1 MRTFRNLEGQ
11 DITEEQVLE
20 EVKAL
25 FGEDHDADEL
35 GTIFT
40 NYVNNAINNGTLTE
54 ITNENKNIKNEKEN
68 RTMKTYD
75 EKVEAIKNII
85 EDMDDSD
92 AVALHNEYC
101 YETNDY
107 DDEIIEMER
116 FDEICE
122 GMTPACYDERQNNEG
137 SVKYTWKDIVLI
149 NGKCYAEEFEISGLM
164 DGDDVYQIDSFLE
177 AVAEKYGV
185 DVDDVQTYMMNDIH
199 FDPKNLPWG
208 AAECGCYIDGKA
220 EWL

>member
-1 MRTFRNLEGQ
+1 MRTFRNLAGQ

-20 EVKAL
+20 EVKTL

-40 NYVNNAINNGTLTE
+40 NYINNAIDNGTLTE
-54 ITNENKNIKNEKEN
+54 TTNKNKNIENEKEN

-85 EDMDDSD
+85 ENMDESD

-116 FDEICE
+116 FDETCE
-122 GMTPACYDERQNNEG
+122 GMTPSEIARSIVYGDFNPNHDYFHYDGYGNFESTDYPTGWIYPGDIAREVVGRECAFGNNE
-137 SVKYTWKDIVLI
+137 IQ
-149 NGKCYAEEFEISGLM
+149 EE
-164 DGDDVYQIDSFLE
+164 IDSWNE
-177 AVAEKYGV
+177 ENGE
-185 DVDDVQTYMMNDIH
+185 DNEEE
-199 FDPKNLPWG
+199 N
-208 AAECGCYIDGKA
+208 
-220 EWL
+220 

>member
-1 MRTFRNLEGQ
+1 MRTFRNLAGQ
-11 DITEEQVLE
+11 DITEEQVLK

-25 FGEDHDADEL
+25 FGEGHDADEL

-40 NYVNNAINNGTLTE
+40 NYVNNAINNGTLIET
-54 ITNENKNIKNEKEN
+54 TNENKNIENKKEN
-68 RTMKTYD
+68 KTMKTYD

-122 GMTPACYDERQNNEG
+122 GMTPIEIANHIFYGDFNPNHEYFHYDGYGNFESTNYPTDWIYPG
-137 SVKYTWKDIVLI
+137 DIAREVVDREKSFGNDEI
-149 NGKCYAEEFEISGLM
+149 QEE
-164 DGDDVYQIDSFLE
+164 IDSWSE
-177 AVAEKYGV
+177 
-185 DVDDVQTYMMNDIH
+185 DDEEDSEEETD
-199 FDPKNLPWG
+199 D
-208 AAECGCYIDGKA
+208 E
-220 EWL
+220 

>member
-11 DITEEQVLE
+11 NITEEQVLE
-20 EVKAL
+20 EVKTL
-25 FGEDHDADEL
+25 FGDNHDADEL

-40 NYVNNAINNGTLTE
+40 NYVNNAINNGTLIET
-54 ITNENKNIKNEKEN
+54 TNENKNIKNEKEN

-75 EKVEAIKNII
+75 EKVEAIKSII
-85 EDMDDSD
+85 EGMDESD

-122 GMTPACYDERQNNEG
+122 GMTPSDIANHIFYGDFNPNHEYFHYDGYGNFESTNYPTDWIYPGDIAREVVGRECAFGNNE
-137 SVKYTWKDIVLI
+137 IQ
-149 NGKCYAEEFEISGLM
+149 EE
-164 DGDDVYQIDSFLE
+164 IDSWSE
-177 AVAEKYGV
+177 
-185 DVDDVQTYMMNDIH
+185 DDDEND
-199 FDPKNLPWG
+199 DEEEN
-208 AAECGCYIDGKA
+208 
-220 EWL
+220 

>member
-1 MRTFRNLEGQ
+1 MRKFRDTNTGEI
-11 DITEEQVLE
+11 ITEEALRKEFE
-20 EVKAL
+20 ELKRETPEEYDYSFNQYL
-25 FGEDHDADEL
+25 L
-35 GTIFT
+35 NCISK
-40 NYVNNAINNGTLTE
+40 NGMLIE

-68 RTMKTYD
+68 KTMKNYD

-122 GMTPACYDERQNNEG
+122 GMKPSEIARSIVYGDFNPSHDYFHFNGYGNFESTDCPTDWIYPGDIAREVVDRECAFENDEIQEEIDDWGNEE
-137 SVKYTWKDIVLI
+137 S
-149 NGKCYAEEFEISGLM
+149 EEDE
-164 DGDDVYQIDSFLE
+164 
-177 AVAEKYGV
+177 
-185 DVDDVQTYMMNDIH
+185 
-199 FDPKNLPWG
+199 
-208 AAECGCYIDGKA
+208 
-220 EWL
+220 

>member
-1 MRTFRNLEGQ
+1 MRKFRNTITGEI
-11 DITEEQVLE
+11 ITEEQVLE

-40 NYVNNAINNGTLTE
+40 NYVNNAINNGALTE

-68 RTMKTYD
+68 RTMKAYD

-85 EDMDDSD
+85 EDMDESD

-101 YETNDY
+101 YEIDDY

-122 GMTPACYDERQNNEG
+122 GMTPSDIANHIFYGDFNPNHDYFHFNGYGNFESTGCPTDWIYPGDIAREVVSRECAFGNDEIQ
-137 SVKYTWKDIVLI
+137 
-149 NGKCYAEEFEISGLM
+149 EE
-164 DGDDVYQIDSFLE
+164 IDSWE
-177 AVAEKYGV
+177 GDE
-185 DVDDVQTYMMNDIH
+185 
-199 FDPKNLPWG
+199 
-208 AAECGCYIDGKA
+208 DG
-220 EWL
+220 EI

>member
-1 MRTFRNLEGQ
+1 MRTFRNLAGQ

-35 GTIFT
+35 VTIFT

-54 ITNENKNIKNEKEN
+54 TTNKNNNIKNEKEN
-68 RTMKTYD
+68 RTMKTYE
-75 EKVEAIKNII
+75 EKIEAIKNII
-85 EDMDDSD
+85 ACMEESD

-122 GMTPACYDERQNNEG
+122 GMTPSDIARSIFYGDFNPNHEYFHFNGYGNFESTNYPTDWIYPGDIAREVVDLECAFGNDEIQ
-137 SVKYTWKDIVLI
+137 
-149 NGKCYAEEFEISGLM
+149 EE
-164 DGDDVYQIDSFLE
+164 IDSWSE
-177 AVAEKYGV
+177 DE
-185 DVDDVQTYMMNDIH
+185 DEEEN
-199 FDPKNLPWG
+199 
-208 AAECGCYIDGKA
+208 
-220 EWL
+220 

>member
-1 MRTFRNLEGQ
+1 MRTFRNLAGQ

-35 GTIFT
+35 GTIFM
-40 NYVNNAINNGTLTE
+40 NYVNNAIDNGTLTE
-54 ITNENKNIKNEKEN
+54 ITNENKNIENEKEN

-85 EDMDDSD
+85 EDMDESD

-122 GMTPACYDERQNNEG
+122 GMTPIEIANHIFYGDFNPNHEYFHYDGYGNFESTNYPTDWIYPG
-137 SVKYTWKDIVLI
+137 DIAREVVDREKSFGNDEI
-149 NGKCYAEEFEISGLM
+149 QEE
-164 DGDDVYQIDSFLE
+164 IDSWSE
-177 AVAEKYGV
+177 
-185 DVDDVQTYMMNDIH
+185 DDEEDSDDETD
-199 FDPKNLPWG
+199 D
-208 AAECGCYIDGKA
+208 E
-220 EWL
+220 

>member
-1 MRTFRNLEGQ
+1 MRKFRDTNTGEI
-11 DITEEQVLE
+11 ITEEQVLE

-35 GTIFT
+35 VTIFT

-54 ITNENKNIKNEKEN
+54 TTNENKNIENEKEN
-68 RTMKTYD
+68 RIMKTYD

-122 GMTPACYDERQNNEG
+122 GMTPSDIANHIFYGDFNPNHDYFHFNGYGNFESTDCPTDWIYPGDIAREVVDRECAFENDEIQ
-137 SVKYTWKDIVLI
+137 
-149 NGKCYAEEFEISGLM
+149 EE
-164 DGDDVYQIDSFLE
+164 IDSWNE
-177 AVAEKYGV
+177 E
-185 DVDDVQTYMMNDIH
+185 NDEE
-199 FDPKNLPWG
+199 N
-208 AAECGCYIDGKA
+208 E
-220 EWL
+220 EEN

>member
-1 MRTFRNLEGQ
+1 MRTFRNRLGHN
-11 DITEEQVLE
+11 ITEEQVLE

-25 FGEDHDADEL
+25 FGDNHDADEL

-40 NYVNNAINNGTLTE
+40 NYVNNVIANGGLTE
-54 ITNENKNIKNEKEN
+54 TTNENKNIENKKEN

-101 YETNDY
+101 YETNNY
-107 DDEIIEMER
+107 DDEIFEMER

-122 GMTPACYDERQNNEG
+122 GMEPSDIARSIFYGDFNPNHEYFHYDGYGNFESTG
-137 SVKYTWKDIVLI
+137 CPTDWIYPGDIAREVVDRECAFENDEI
-149 NGKCYAEEFEISGLM
+149 QEE
-164 DGDDVYQIDSFLE
+164 IDSWSE
-177 AVAEKYGV
+177 DE
-185 DVDDVQTYMMNDIH
+185 DEDSEEETDD
-199 FDPKNLPWG
+199 
-208 AAECGCYIDGKA
+208 E
-220 EWL
+220 

>member
-1 MRTFRNLEGQ
+1 MRTFRNLAGQ

-40 NYVNNAINNGTLTE
+40 NHVNNAINNGTLTE
-54 ITNENKNIKNEKEN
+54 TTNENKNIKNEKEN
-68 RTMKTYD
+68 KIMKTYD

-85 EDMDDSD
+85 EDMDESD

-122 GMTPACYDERQNNEG
+122 GMTPSDIANHIFYGDFNPNHEYFHYDGYGNFESTNYPTDWIYPG
-137 SVKYTWKDIVLI
+137 DIAREVVDREKSFKNDEI
-149 NGKCYAEEFEISGLM
+149 QEE
-164 DGDDVYQIDSFLE
+164 IDSWSE
-177 AVAEKYGV
+177 DE
-185 DVDDVQTYMMNDIH
+185 DEEDSEEETDD
-199 FDPKNLPWG
+199 
-208 AAECGCYIDGKA
+208 E
-220 EWL
+220 

>member
-1 MRTFRNLEGQ
+1 MRTFRNLAGQ

-25 FGEDHDADEL
+25 FGEDRDADEL

-68 RTMKTYD
+68 RTMKAYD

-122 GMTPACYDERQNNEG
+122 GMTPSDIANHIFYGDFNPNHEYFHYDGYGNFESTNYPTDWIYP
-137 SVKYTWKDIVLI
+137 SDIAREVVDREKSFGNDEI
-149 NGKCYAEEFEISGLM
+149 QEE
-164 DGDDVYQIDSFLE
+164 IDSWNE
-177 AVAEKYGV
+177 E
-185 DVDDVQTYMMNDIH
+185 NDEE
-199 FDPKNLPWG
+199 N
-208 AAECGCYIDGKA
+208 E
-220 EWL
+220 EEN

>member
-1 MRTFRNLEGQ
+1 MRKFRNLAGQ
-11 DITEEQVLE
+11 DITEDQVLK

-25 FGEDHDADEL
+25 FGDDHDADEL

-54 ITNENKNIKNEKEN
+54 TTNGIKNIENKKEN
-68 RTMKTYD
+68 KIMKTYD

-85 EDMDDSD
+85 KDMDDSD

-122 GMTPACYDERQNNEG
+122 GMTPSDIARSIVYGDFNPNHNYFHFNGYGNFESTVDPTDWIYPGDIAREVVDRECAFENDEIQ
-137 SVKYTWKDIVLI
+137 
-149 NGKCYAEEFEISGLM
+149 EE
-164 DGDDVYQIDSFLE
+164 IDSWSE
-177 AVAEKYGV
+177 DEE
-185 DVDDVQTYMMNDIH
+185 DDEEDSEEETDET
-199 FDPKNLPWG
+199 DD
-208 AAECGCYIDGKA
+208 E
-220 EWL
+220 

>member
-1 MRTFRNLEGQ
+1 MRKFRNTNTGEI
-11 DITEEQVLE
+11 ITEEQVLE
-20 EVKAL
+20 EVKAI
-25 FGEDHDADEL
+25 FGEDHDTDEL

-40 NYVNNAINNGTLTE
+40 NYVNNAVNNGILTE
-54 ITNENKNIKNEKEN
+54 TTNENKNIENEKEN

-85 EDMDDSD
+85 ENMDDSD

-122 GMTPACYDERQNNEG
+122 GMTPSDIANHIFYGDFNPNHEYFHYNGYGNFESTDYPTDWIYPGDIAREVVDRECAFGNDEIQEEIDSWNE
-137 SVKYTWKDIVLI
+137 
-149 NGKCYAEEFEISGLM
+149 AEEDEGEE
-164 DGDDVYQIDSFLE
+164 DE
-177 AVAEKYGV
+177 
-185 DVDDVQTYMMNDIH
+185 
-199 FDPKNLPWG
+199 
-208 AAECGCYIDGKA
+208 
-220 EWL
+220 

>member
-1 MRTFRNLEGQ
+1 MRTFRNRLGHN
-11 DITEEQVLE
+11 ITEEQVLE

-25 FGEDHDADEL
+25 FGDNHDADEF

-40 NYVNNAINNGTLTE
+40 NYVNNVIANGGLIE

-85 EDMDDSD
+85 EDTDNSD
-92 AVALHNEYC
+92 AVAFHNEYC
-101 YETNDY
+101 YETNNY

-122 GMTPACYDERQNNEG
+122 GMMP
-137 SVKYTWKDIVLI
+137 SDIARSIVYGDFNPNHDYFHF
-149 NGKCYAEEFEISGLM
+149 NGYGNFESTDCPTDWIYPGDIAREVVDRECSFENDKIQEE
-164 DGDDVYQIDSFLE
+164 IDSWNE
-177 AVAEKYGV
+177 
-185 DVDDVQTYMMNDIH
+185 DDEENSDDETD
-199 FDPKNLPWG
+199 D
-208 AAECGCYIDGKA
+208 E
-220 EWL
+220 